1 MYRVLSLIAVLVLV
15 LTLGL
20 GRLPGTAQVP
30 PETPPK
36 LPAVASCTKLAVL
49 LDEKREAF
57 KSSLLIGANRMLTDQ
72 AAMESAAPAAPPA
85 GGDRGAGSGYST
97 TNIQVEGVDEA
108 DIAKTDGRYIFQ
120 VNKKRVMVVQAYRD
134 TDLAVRKV
142 IEFTDQW
149 FHPLEIYL
157 DAEHLVVVGTSA
169 RPGPPVHPYDRYPTL
184 STVKAIVFDVRDKN
198 NITQVRDVEVD
209 GGYVTSRKIGKN
221 VYLVANKYPDYYM
234 LREAD
239 LPFREGLTPAY
250 RDSVAGEGFVSVKC
264 TDVCYFPGFWQP
276 NYLLVAGFN
285 LDEKKE
291 VEVGTYLGAGENV
304 YASRENLYVAA
315 TERHYG
321 LIRPMPVP
329 GAREPAPAVEPD
341 RAPLVMPPFE
351 PQGPREQTTVYRF
364 AMKGGAVT
372 YTGKGEV
379 PGTVLNQFSMDEY
392 DGHFRV
398 ATTLNTRG
406 RDSRNA
412 LYVLDGS
419 LGICGRVEDIAPGE
433 RIYSARFMG
442 PRAYMVT
449 FKTTDPLF
457 VLDLADPKNP
467 AILGALK
474 IPGFSNYLHPY
485 DEHHLIGFG
494 KDAVEAAGKEGGRE
508 VPLDFAYEQGMKLA
522 LFDVT
527 DVKNPVE
534 KFAVGIGDR
543 GTDSEVL
550 NNHKALW
557 YHREKNLFAF
567 PVTVAEIKQ
576 RTSATPQWEYGT
588 FVFQG
593 AYVYELTLE
602 RGFEL
607 KGRITHLADA
617 DYLKSGNWWPGSDR
631 DLNRI
636 LHIDDNLYTLSNGL
650 VKVNDLNT
658 LAEKRSLTLPTGGSG
673 KR

>member
-1 MYRVLSLIAVLVLV
+1 MDLGMYRMMGAIVVFVLA
-15 LTLGL
+15 LTLAVGK
-20 GRLPGTAQVP
+20 LPGTAQVQ
-30 PETPPK
+30 PETPK
-36 LPAVASCTKLAVL
+36 LPAVASCTELAAL
-49 LDEKREAF
+49 LDEKRDVNYGF
-57 KSSLLIGANRMLTDQ
+57 PLRMDAKVMMEDQ
-72 AAMESAAPAAPPA
+72 AAMESAAPGAPPVA
-85 GGDRGAGSGYST
+85 RDRGAGSDYST

-108 DIAKTDGRYIFQ
+108 DIVKTDGRYIFQ
-120 VNKKRVMVVQAYRD
+120 VNNKRVMVIRAYPHGE
-134 TDLAVRKV
+134 LAVKKV
-142 IEFTDQW
+142 IQFSDQW
-149 FHPLEIYL
+149 FHPREIYL

-169 RPGPPVHPYDRYPTL
+169 RPGRAVYPHHPYPIYG
-184 STVKAIVFDVRDKN
+184 TVKTMVFDVRDKDD
-198 NITQVRDVEVD
+198 ITRVREVELD
-209 GGYVTSRKIGKN
+209 GNYVSSRKIGKN

-234 LREAD
+234 FREAG
-239 LPFREGLTPAY
+239 LPVKEGLTPAY
-250 RDSVAGEGFVSVKC
+250 RDSLAGDGFVNVDC

-276 NYLLVAGFN
+276 NYLLMAGFSLN
-285 LDEKKE
+285 EEKE
-291 VEVGTYLGAGENV
+291 VEIGTYLGAGENI

-321 LIRPMPVP
+321 PVVPMPMP
-329 GAREPAPAVEPD
+329 GGREPAPAVEPD

-351 PQGPREQTTVYRF
+351 PREPREQTTVYRF
-364 AMKGGAVT
+364 ALKDGDVT

-379 PGTVLNQFSMDEY
+379 PGTILNQFSMDEY

-398 ATTLNTRG
+398 ATTLNTWG

-412 LYVLDGS
+412 LYVLDRD

-442 PRAYMVT
+442 KRVYMVT

-494 KDAVEAAGKEGGRE
+494 KDAVEAVGKEGGRE
-508 VPLDFAYEQGMKLA
+508 VPLDFAYEQGMKLS

-534 KFAVGIGDR
+534 KFSVGIGDR
-543 GTDSEVL
+543 GTNSEIL

-576 RTSATPQWEYGT
+576 RTSATPQWEFGT

-602 RGFEL
+602 RGFML
-607 KGRITHLADA
+607 KGRITHLTDA
-617 DYLKSGNWWPGSDR
+617 DYVKSGNWWPGNDR
-631 DLNRI
+631 DVNRI
-636 LHIDDNLYTLSNGL
+636 LHINDNLYTLSNGL

-658 LAEKRSLTLPTGGSG
+658 LAEKRNLVLP
-673 KR
+673 